1 MICMCA
7 QFPFVTVWLYIIVC
21 ILVCRDLKLDN
32 ILLDPKGNCKIADFG
47 MCKENITPGN
57 LTSTFCGTPDYIPP
71 EVRSCRRACRCN
83 QLPAITATYIHTYIH
98 MYACT
103 YICMHVHTYVCMYV
117 HTYVRMCHEVGVH
130 AHIYTFNDNNVVT
143 YSVVDDCSVHLHC
156 LLDYPRT
163 EVLFCC
169 WLVVLRCALL
179 WNDHWPGEVFK
190 WWNGLH
196 MLNWYRHTYYYM

>member
-1 MICMCA
+1 MNFSVSHCHLFLCFRFYASQVLLGLQYLHGKGIIYRLVALLVCVCALRNCVIVKGPRSWQMIRMCA

-83 QLPAITATYIHTYIH
+83 QLPAITATYIHTYVC
-98 MYACT
+98 MYIRMSACT
-103 YICMHVHTYVCMYV
+103 YIHMYVCAM
-117 HTYVRMCHEVGVH
+117 
-130 AHIYTFNDNNVVT
+130 
-143 YSVVDDCSVHLHC
+143 
-156 LLDYPRT
+156 
-163 EVLFCC
+163 
-169 WLVVLRCALL
+169 
-179 WNDHWPGEVFK
+179 K
-190 WWNGLH
+190 
-196 MLNWYRHTYYYM
+196 